1 MKYDVTKTIPNKVQG
16 TNQRVNV
23 EFHAKWKLTNMMKK
37 VDADVNFYSTR
48 PLFHELFNF
57 IDGKRTISE
66 IAAAAGYEYGVK
78 INSEHVLLLFKIL
91 EEKGLLTLS

>member
-1 MKYDVTKTIPNKVQG
+1 MKYDVTKTIPHKVQG
-16 TNQRVNV
+16 INQRVNV
-23 EFHAKWKLTNMMKK
+23 VFHAKWELTNMMKT
-37 VDADVNFYSTR
+37 VDPDVNFYSTR

-66 IAAAAGYEYGVK
+66 IAAAVGYEYGVK
-78 INSEHVLLLFKIL
+78 IDSEHVLILFKSL